1 MNTATLNCFRDY
13 VTLKLHFNE
22 ESFTWRPDIG
32 RKIGPEAL
40 MKRRDSSFFE
50 KLNQKHPDTED
61 RQDYLVSGFLWNRDL
76 WIGEALEKEVV
87 NFHKQRM
94 IKIHSLTHVFTS
106 ECENIRD
113 FMLESNRSIQDLL
126 KLTDGDRPAI
136 IAERSDIIGGVSEET
151 LAILD
156 QAFDYTRQ
164 DSNNPVWSK
173 TRLRLRK
180 YKRFLVVPKTTLIH
194 HLNLLAPAL
203 EPTAN
208 LEQKI

>member
-32 RKIGPEAL
+32 RKISAEAL
-40 MKRRDSSFFE
+40 MKRRDSSYFD

-61 RQDYLVSGFLWNRDL
+61 RQHYLVSGFLYNKDL

-87 NFHKQRM
+87 NSHKQRM
-94 IKIHSLTHVFTS
+94 IKIHSLNHVFSS

-113 FMLESNRSIQDLL
+113 FMLETKRTIQDLL
-126 KLTDGDRPAI
+126 KLTDKDRPAI
-136 IAERSDIIGGVSEET
+136 IAEQHDIIGGVSEET

-156 QAFDYTRQ
+156 QAFDFTRQ
-164 DSNNPVWSK
+164 DSENPVWSK

-194 HLNLLAPAL
+194 HLNLLAPGH
-203 EPTAN
+203 
-208 LEQKI
+208 